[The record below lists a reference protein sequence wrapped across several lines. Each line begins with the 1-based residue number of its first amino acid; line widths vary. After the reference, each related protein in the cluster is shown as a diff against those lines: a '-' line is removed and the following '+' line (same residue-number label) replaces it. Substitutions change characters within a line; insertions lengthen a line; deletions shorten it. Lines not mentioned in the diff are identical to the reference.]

1 VRRAFGRAFASASY
15 AGAQQTVAGNR
26 YADMRRVRTRWRS
39 LRSNRRTSTRARR
52 RGRVGVARVRTLLEM
67 CRLRGHVTG
76 GTQLVLVLAL
86 AVIVLAYGVYTLF
99 NLRSWIREALGRR

>member
-1 VRRAFGRAFASASY
+1 
-15 AGAQQTVAGNR
+15 
-26 YADMRRVRTRWRS
+26 
-39 LRSNRRTSTRARR
+39 
-52 RGRVGVARVRTLLEM
+52 
-67 CRLRGHVTG
+67 VTG